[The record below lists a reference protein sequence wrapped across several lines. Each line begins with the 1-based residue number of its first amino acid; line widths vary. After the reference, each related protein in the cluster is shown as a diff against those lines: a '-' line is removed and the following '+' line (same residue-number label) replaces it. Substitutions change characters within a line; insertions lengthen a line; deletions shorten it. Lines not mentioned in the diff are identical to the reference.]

1 MEKLMYFLNSID
13 WMFGL
18 VLLIA
23 GRYWGG
29 KFFKVIKHP
38 PLNFLIFATAFGIA
52 WVGIQFLS
60 GEAIEWPN
68 LLFTYLVVTS
78 FYEILGKKLFQV
90 VENWVGGTEVKP
102 IQNANP
108 NEP

>member
-1 MEKLMYFLNSID
+1 MEKLMYLLDSID
-13 WMFGL
+13 WIFGL

-29 KFFKVIKHP
+29 KFFKVSKHA
-38 PLNFLIFATAFGIA
+38 PLNFLIFATIFGSV
-52 WVGIQFLS
+52 WVFIQHLS
-60 GEAIEWPN
+60 GEVIDPANI
-68 LLFTYLVVTS
+68 LFTYLVVTS

-102 IQNANP
+102 IQNAKP

>member
-1 MEKLMYFLNSID
+1 MEKLMYLLDSID
-13 WMFGL
+13 WIFGL

-29 KFFKVIKHP
+29 KFFKVSKHA

-52 WVGIQFLS
+52 WVGIEFIS
-60 GEAIEWPN
+60 GEVIDPANI
-68 LLFTYLVVTS
+68 LFTYLVVTS

-90 VENWVGGTEVKP
+90 VENWVGGTEVKNP
-102 IQNANP
+102 QNEKP
-108 NEP
+108 NEQ